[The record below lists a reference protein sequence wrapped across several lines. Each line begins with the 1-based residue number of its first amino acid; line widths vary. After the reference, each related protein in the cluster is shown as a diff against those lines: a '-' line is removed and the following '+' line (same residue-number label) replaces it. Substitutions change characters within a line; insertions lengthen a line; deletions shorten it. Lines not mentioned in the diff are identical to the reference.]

1 VNPFQDERE
10 VIAGKLTA
18 AGIPAT
24 LSPRQ
29 TLPCVLVDLPE
40 PDTVSGPAGI
50 GAWPAVYPV
59 KIMVPPPG
67 DDDAAVW
74 LLDTLTAV
82 LGVFPSAWRDV
93 DHRNVTHGGDDVPAY
108 IVPVSVSVPNPNC

>member
-1 VNPFQDERE
+1 
-10 VIAGKLTA
+10 
-18 AGIPAT
+18 
-24 LSPRQ
+24 
-29 TLPCVLVDLPE
+29 
-40 PDTVSGPAGI
+40 
-50 GAWPAVYPV
+50 
-59 KIMVPPPG
+59 
-67 DDDAAVW
+67 VW